1 LNGEEGLPVPAWS
14 CPKCGE
20 HVDANFDVCW
30 NCGTAADG
38 SEDPGFLTADQT
50 GPIFDPVEDDASLGA
65 EALEDD
71 FAELL
76 PDVVPCHSFRDVIE
90 AQFVANQLRERG
102 IPAIAD
108 RHDVDRAL
116 GALLANSRPSVRV
129 RPQDLERAQAWI
141 QSYERARKR
150 RDEIPN

>member
-1 LNGEEGLPVPAWS
+1 MPSWS

-38 SEDPGFLTADQT
+38 SEDPAFLSADQT
-50 GPIFDPVEDDASLGA
+50 GPIFDPVEDDATLGA
-65 EALEDD
+65 AAIEDD
-71 FAELL
+71 FVEPL
-76 PDVVPCHSFRDVIE
+76 PDVVSCHSFQNVME

-108 RHDVDRAL
+108 HHDNN
-116 GALLANSRPSVRV
+116 LAMAAFVADARPCVRV

-141 QSYERARKR
+141 RTYEEGRAQRNQ
-150 RDEIPN
+150 IPR